1 MTTPLRWIQTNLRE
15 VDANLDAKALVNELA
30 DFKANVLHFGMGGIV
45 AYYPTKVQ
53 FHYPSPH
60 LPPGRDTFGEV
71 LQEAHAHGIRVVGR
85 FDLSKT
91 RKEAFDAHPEWFF
104 RKANGEPVIYNGL
117 YSVCINGGY
126 YTAKGM
132 EILTEALEKYAVD
145 GLFFN
150 MFGNQLRDY
159 SGNFVGHCHCD
170 SCKRLYREWYGK
182 ELPAEPDEQYRQF
195 MFRASRERAA
205 AIGDLIHRIR
215 PKAGYFNYIQEYT
228 DTIMSESN
236 TAVTRPLPLWPY
248 ASSDNVNRARNSQPS
263 KMSVNLNMQF
273 VDFPWRFATVSQR
286 EIELRSWQ
294 NLAHGGALT
303 LAVNGTLQQQDRQAI
318 EAVKPIFRFA
328 AENEKYYAG
337 QQSAARVLLLGTP
350 ASTGRAYSQQAY
362 RGLFRFLSEEHIPFA
377 VSDNIDWLGKRQFDL
392 VITADWA
399 PKELEQYVKAGGR
412 VVIASARVPEFPVA
426 KVVKTWTKMEA
437 YLRVRNHAKFPS
449 LALTNLL
456 MLRGD
461 YTETEGDG
469 SGSLTLVPQ
478 SMYGPPE
485 KIHVDMTD
493 TTKPGMVEAGRVV
506 WLPWDVGGMYHLL
519 SLPSHAGLLR
529 DVVNGLLPQRQIKT
543 NAHPLVETVLMKQ
556 DNRTLLHLV
565 NLSGHSQTGYF
576 APVPMSDVR
585 VEVDAGFR
593 KATAVRTASAL
604 PVRGQVITVPR
615 LVDYELIVLE

>member
-1 MTTPLRWIQTNLRE
+1 MHKISVLLLLATLAAAQEGWWMTTPLRWIQTNLRE
-15 VDANLDAKALVNELA
+15 VDASLDAKALVNELA

-60 LPPGRDTFGEV
+60 LPAGRDTFGEV
-71 LQEAHAHGIRVVGR
+71 LREAHGRGIRVVGR

-132 EILTEALEKYAVD
+132 EILAEALEKYEVD

-150 MFGNQLRDY
+150 MFGNQSRDY
-159 SGNFVGHCHCD
+159 SGNFVGHCHCE
-170 SCKRLYREWYGK
+170 SCKRLYRQWYGK

-195 MFRASRERAA
+195 MFRASRDRAA
-205 AIGDLIHRIR
+205 AIGDLIHRLR

-236 TAVTRPLPLWPY
+236 TAVARPLPMWPY

-273 VDFPWRFATVSQR
+273 VDFPWRFATVPQQ
-286 EIELRSWQ
+286 EIALRSWQ
-294 NLAHGGALT
+294 NIAHGGALT
-303 LAVNGTLQQQDRQAI
+303 LAVNGTLKQQDRQAI

-328 AENEKYYAG
+328 ADNEKYYAG

-350 ASTGRAYSQQAY
+350 ASTGRTYSQQAY

-377 VSDNIDWLGKRQFDL
+377 VSDNMDWLGKREFDL
-392 VITADWA
+392 VVTADWA
-399 PKELEQYVKAGGR
+399 PKELERYVQSGGR
-412 VVIASARVPEFPVA
+412 VLIASARAPEFSVA

-437 YLRVRNHAKFPS
+437 YMRVRNHTKFPS

-469 SGSLTLVPQ
+469 SDSLTLVPP

-485 KIHVDMTD
+485 KIHIDMTD
-493 TTKPGMVEAGRVV
+493 TTKPGIVEKDRIV
-506 WLPWDVGGMYHLL
+506 WVTWDV
-519 SLPSHAGLLR
+519 
-529 DVVNGLLPQRQIKT
+529 V
-543 NAHPLVETVLMKQ
+543 
-556 DNRTLLHLV
+556 
-565 NLSGHSQTGYF
+565 
-576 APVPMSDVR
+576 AP
-585 VEVDAGFR
+585 
-593 KATAVRTASAL
+593 
-604 PVRGQVITVPR
+604 
-615 LVDYELIVLE
+615 